1 MGATYDELAGITGNV
16 GGYDTADAATGGS
29 GNALSSIVSSIGQ
42 LGSAAIASFGPQN
55 QGLATNPYGQQARY
69 TSGGALINPATGMPY
84 STGTSATS
92 ILLFAGVALLAIF
105 AYTKL

>member
-1 MGATYDELAGITGNV
+1 MAVDQGFGEPN
-16 GGYDTADAATGGS
+16 ADAASGGS
-29 GNALSSIVSSIGQ
+29 GDALSSIINSISG
-42 LGSAAIASFGPQN
+42 LGEAAIQSFGPQN